1 MEFYGRQ
8 DILSILDKRANGL
21 SSGYRQN
28 IAIIGAEC
36 IGKTYLTKYW
46 LSRYCDT
53 HAVCVYIEV
62 HPQAARGGQAAGIF
76 LKKFIGT
83 LLYAFL
89 ENSALALKDDDIDF
103 LIRKSERYAPETC
116 ALARGLLFERKRI
129 SAHGAFQGCLE
140 LTEVLHKETGKYCI
154 IIFDEFHLLEGL
166 RIKDFYLHWRKQIM
180 LNKHTMYILLS
191 SRKQLANKIFAS
203 DLALLFGNFEKIELE
218 AFDNKTA
225 QSLVKDKLR
234 ALPAPA
240 HISNFII
247 NFSSAHPFY
256 LTVLC
261 DAFRDYHVRAPLLP
275 VGLDSL
281 ISSLENIFI
290 DSWGILNRRFSWII
304 AEIEKQSR
312 EPLASV
318 KILLGLAR
326 GLTGT
331 QAISQFAGKA
341 KKEVLAALNQFCAC
355 DIVLKNAE
363 SYYLSDRFFG
373 FWLESIYAAGLS
385 SFTADAGSK
394 SALFRK
400 RLKSLY
406 ADFCSAQSQAVGMR
420 VLELFSQ
427 FNNESVELQRKRVRL
442 HRFKE
447 VKLLRLTGR
456 HIKEGILART
466 ARSLWIAGFKE
477 ERVNED
483 DILEFVNVCKRFK
496 YAKAQKRIFIAFDD
510 IDPNAR
516 LIAKEAKINTWDM
529 SLINSLLDI
538 YDKPRIVK

>member
-21 SSGYRQN
+21 NKGYRQN

-46 LSRYCDT
+46 LSRYCDRHT
-53 HAVCVYIEV
+53 VCVYIEV
-62 HPQAARGGQAAGIF
+62 NPQAPQGGQAAGIF
-76 LKKFIGT
+76 LRKFIGT

-89 ENSALALKDDDIDF
+89 ENSALTLKDDDIDF
-103 LIRKSERYAPETC
+103 LIKKSERYAPQTC
-116 ALARGLLFERKRI
+116 ALARELIFERKRI
-129 SAHGAFQGCLE
+129 SAHDAFIGSLE
-140 LTEVLHKETGKYCI
+140 LTEVLHRETGKYCI
-154 IIFDEFHLLEGL
+154 VIFDEFHLLEAL
-166 RIKDFYLHWRKQIM
+166 RIKDFYLSWRKQIM

-203 DLALLFGNFEKIELE
+203 DLALLFGSFEKIELE

-225 QSLVKDKLR
+225 QSLVKDRLKS
-234 ALPAPA
+234 LPAPA
-240 HISNFII
+240 HILNFII

-261 DAFRDYHVRAPLLP
+261 DAFRDYHVREPLLP

-290 DSWGILNRRFSWII
+290 DSWGILNRRFSWIVS
-304 AEIEKQSR
+304 EIEKQFK
-312 EPLASV
+312 EPSLSV

-326 GLTGT
+326 GLTRT
-331 QAISQFAGKA
+331 QTISGFAGKT
-341 KKEVLAALNQFCAC
+341 KKEVSAVLNQFCAC
-355 DIVLKNAE
+355 DVVSKNAE
-363 SYYLSDRFFG
+363 SYYLNDRFFG
-373 FWLESIYAAGLS
+373 FWLESVYALRLS
-385 SFTADAGSK
+385 SFTVDSESTK
-394 SALFRK
+394 QLFRK
-400 RLKSLY
+400 WLSELY
-406 ADFCSAQSQAVGMR
+406 ADFCSAQSREPAER
-420 VLELFSQ
+420 ILELFSQ
-427 FNNESVELQRKRVRL
+427 FNNESVELQKKRIRL
-442 HRFKE
+442 DHFKE
-447 VKLLRLTGR
+447 VKLLRLSGKQ
-456 HIKEGILART
+456 IKDGILART
-466 ARSLWIAGFKE
+466 PNCLWIAGFKE

-483 DILEFVNVCKRFK
+483 DILEFVNLCKRFK
-496 YAKAQKRIFIAFDD
+496 YTKAQKRIFIAFDD

>member
-1 MEFYGRQ
+1 MEFYGRE

-21 SSGYRQN
+21 SKGYRQN
-28 IAIIGAEC
+28 IAIIGAEL

-46 LSRYCDT
+46 LSRYSDT
-53 HAVCVYIEV
+53 HTVCVYIEV
-62 HPQAARGGQAAGIF
+62 NLQAPQGRQAASIF

-89 ENSALALKDDDIDF
+89 ENSASAMKDDDIDF
-103 LIRKSERYAPETC
+103 LIRKAERYAPQTC
-116 ALARGLLFERKRI
+116 AQARELLFERKRI
-129 SAHGAFQGCLE
+129 SPHDAFERCLG
-140 LTEVLHKETGKYCI
+140 LTEVLHKETGRYCI
-154 IIFDEFHLLEGL
+154 IIFDEFHLLEAL
-166 RIKDFYLHWRKQIM
+166 RIKDFYLCWRKHIM

-203 DLALLFGNFEKIELE
+203 DLAILFGNFEKIELE

-225 QSLVKDKLR
+225 QSLVKDKLKS
-234 ALPAPA
+234 LPAPA
-240 HISNFII
+240 HILNFII

-256 LTVLC
+256 LTVFC
-261 DAFRDYHVRAPLLP
+261 DAFRDYQVKESLP
-275 VGLDSL
+275 PAGLDAL

-290 DSWGILNRRFSWII
+290 DSRGILNIRFSWIVT
-304 AEIEKQSR
+304 EIEKQFK
-312 EPLASV
+312 EPLAGIKV
-318 KILLGLAR
+318 LLGLAR
-326 GLTGT
+326 GLTRT
-331 QAISQFAGKA
+331 QEISGFAGKT
-341 KKEVLAALNQFCAC
+341 KKEVLAALNQFCAR
-355 DIVLKNAE
+355 DLVSKNAE

-373 FWLESIYAAGLS
+373 FWLESVYAVRLN
-385 SFTADAGSK
+385 SFTADTESTK
-394 SALFRK
+394 QLFRK
-400 RLKSLY
+400 WLSGLY
-406 ADFCSAQSQAVGMR
+406 ANFCRAQSRESAER
-420 VLELFSQ
+420 ILELFSQ

-442 HRFKE
+442 RHFKE
-447 VKLLRLTGR
+447 VKLLRLTGG

-466 ARSLWIAGFKE
+466 ARSFWIAGFKE
-477 ERVNED
+477 DRVNED

-496 YAKAQKRIFIAFDD
+496 YTKAQKKIFITFDE

>member
-21 SSGYRQN
+21 SKGYRQN
-28 IAIIGAEC
+28 IAIIGAEL
-36 IGKTYLTKYW
+36 IGKTCLIKYW
-46 LSRYCDT
+46 LSRYCDSHT
-53 HAVCVYIEV
+53 VCVYIEV
-62 HPQAARGGQAAGIF
+62 SPQAAGIF

-89 ENSALALKDDDIDF
+89 ENSALALKDDDIVF
-103 LIRKSERYAPETC
+103 LIKKSERYAPETC
-116 ALARGLLFERKRI
+116 ALARELLFERKRI
-129 SAHGAFQGCLE
+129 SAHDAFERSLD

-154 IIFDEFHLLEGL
+154 VIFDEFHLLEAL
-166 RIKDFYLHWRKQIM
+166 KIKDFYLYWRRHIM

-191 SRKQLANKIFAS
+191 SRKQLANNIFAS

-234 ALPAPA
+234 GLPAPA

-261 DAFRDYHVRAPLLP
+261 DAFKDYYVRVPSLP

-281 ISSLENIFI
+281 MASLESIFI
-290 DSWGILNRRFSWII
+290 DSWGILNRRFSWMVT
-304 AEIEKQSR
+304 EIEKQFK

-318 KILLGLAR
+318 KVLLGLAR
-326 GLTGT
+326 GLTQT
-331 QAISQFAGKA
+331 QAISQFAGKT
-341 KKEVLAALNQFCAC
+341 KKETLAVLNQFCAC
-355 DIVLKNAE
+355 DVVAKNAE
-363 SYYLSDRFFG
+363 SYYLSDRIFG
-373 FWLESIYAAGLS
+373 FWLESIYAVGLS
-385 SFTADAGSK
+385 SFTVDTDSK

-400 RLKSLY
+400 RINSLSG
-406 ADFCSAQSQAVGMR
+406 DFCSAQSQAVGMR
-420 VLELFSQ
+420 ILELFSQ
-427 FNNESVELQRKRVRL
+427 FNNESLELQRKRVRL
-442 HRFKE
+442 HHFKE

-477 ERVNED
+477 DRVNED

-496 YAKAQKRIFIAFDD
+496 YAKAQKRIFIAFDE

>member
-8 DILSILDKRANGL
+8 DILEHLDKRANGL
-21 SSGYRQN
+21 SKGYRQN
-28 IAIIGAEC
+28 IAIIGAEL

-53 HAVCVYIEV
+53 HTVCVYIEV
-62 HPQAARGGQAAGIF
+62 NPQAAGIF

-89 ENSALALKDDDIDF
+89 ENSALALKDDDIGF
-103 LIRKSERYAPETC
+103 LIKKSERYAPQTC
-116 ALARGLLFERKRI
+116 ALARELLFERKRI
-129 SAHGAFQGCLE
+129 SAHDAFQRCLE

-154 IIFDEFHLLEGL
+154 IIFDEFHLLEAF
-166 RIKDFYLHWRKQIM
+166 RIKDFYLCWRKHIM

-225 QSLVKDKLR
+225 QSLVKDKLKS
-234 ALPAPA
+234 LPTPA

-261 DAFRDYHVRAPLLP
+261 DAFRDYHVRVPSLP
-275 VGLDSL
+275 AGLDSL

-290 DSWGILNRRFSWII
+290 DSWGILNRRFSWIVT
-304 AEIEKQSR
+304 EIEKQFR
-312 EPLASV
+312 EPLVSV

-326 GLTGT
+326 GLTRT
-331 QAISQFAGKA
+331 QAISQFAGKT
-341 KKEVLAALNQFCAC
+341 KKEVLAVLNQFCAC
-355 DIVLKNAE
+355 DVVSKNAE

-373 FWLESIYAAGLS
+373 FWLESVYAVRLS
-385 SFTADAGSK
+385 SFTVDTESMK
-394 SALFRK
+394 QLFRK
-400 RLKSLY
+400 WLTGLY
-406 ADFCSAQSQAVGMR
+406 ANFCSAQSRESAER
-420 VLELFSQ
+420 ILELFSQ
-427 FNNESVELQRKRVRL
+427 FNNESVELQKKRIRL
-442 HRFKE
+442 HHFKE
-447 VKLLRLTGR
+447 VKLLRLSGR
-456 HIKEGILART
+456 QIKEGILART

-477 ERVNED
+477 DRVNED

-496 YAKAQKRIFIAFDD
+496 CTKAQKRIFIAFDD

>member
-21 SSGYRQN
+21 SKGYRQN
-28 IAIIGAEC
+28 IAIIGAEL
-36 IGKTYLTKYW
+36 IGKTYLAKYW
-46 LSRYCDT
+46 LSRYYDT
-53 HAVCVYIEV
+53 HTVCVYIEV
-62 HPQAARGGQAAGIF
+62 NPQAAGIF

-103 LIRKSERYAPETC
+103 LIKKSERYAPDTC
-116 ALARGLLFERKRI
+116 ALARELIFRRKRI
-129 SAHGAFQGCLE
+129 SAHDAFIRSLE
-140 LTEVLHKETGKYCI
+140 LTEVLHKETGRYCI
-154 IIFDEFHLLEGL
+154 IIFDEFHLLEAL
-166 RIKDFYLHWRKQIM
+166 KIKDLYLYWRKHIM

-191 SRKQLANKIFAS
+191 SRKELANKIFTS

-234 ALPAPA
+234 GLPAPA

-261 DAFRDYHVRAPLLP
+261 DAFRDYHVRQPLLP

-281 ISSLENIFI
+281 ITSLEDIFI
-290 DSWGILNRRFSWII
+290 DSWGILNRRFSWMV
-304 AEIEKQSR
+304 AEIEKEFN
-312 EPLASV
+312 EPLVSI

-326 GLTGT
+326 GLTRT
-331 QAISQFAGKA
+331 QAISGFAGKT
-341 KKEVLAALNQFCAC
+341 KKDVLAVLNQLCAC
-355 DIVLKNAE
+355 DVVSKNAE

-373 FWLESIYAAGLS
+373 FWLESVYAVRLS
-385 SFTADAGSK
+385 SFTVDTESTK
-394 SALFRK
+394 QLFRK
-400 RLKSLY
+400 WLTELY
-406 ADFCSAQSQAVGMR
+406 TNFCSAQSREPAER
-420 VLELFSQ
+420 ILELFSQ
-427 FNNESVELQRKRVRL
+427 FNNESVEFQKKRIRL
-442 HRFKE
+442 HHFKE
-447 VKLLRLTGR
+447 VKLLRLSGKQ
-456 HIKEGILART
+456 IKDGILART
-466 ARSLWIAGFKE
+466 GNGLWIAGLKE
-477 ERVNED
+477 DRVNED
-483 DILEFVNVCKRFK
+483 DILEFVSVCKRFK
-496 YAKAQKRIFIAFDD
+496 YAKAQKRIFITFDE